1 MWGAVRDPPAAR
13 LVAPMDQMEAPLLV
27 HATAVAIDGRA
38 LLLRGPPGAGKSD
51 LCLRLIDAGAR
62 LISDDQSELRR
73 SGDRVLVRAPAT
85 IRGLLE
91 VRGIGIIRLP
101 PLDDVPLALI
111 ADLVAPDRVERLPEP
126 RREPILGL
134 AMPVVAIA
142 PFEASA
148 VAKLRA
154 AVLTPPVAA
163 AELPP
168 RR

>member
-1 MWGAVRDPPAAR
+1 LDAPV
-13 LVAPMDQMEAPLLV
+13 LVPLVV
-27 HATAVAIDGRA
+27 HATAVAIDGKA
-38 LLLRGPPGAGKSD
+38 VLLRGPPGSGKSD
-51 LCLRLIDAGAR
+51 FGLRLIDAGAC

-101 PLDDVPLALI
+101 PLSDVPLALI

-134 AMPVVAIA
+134 DVPVVAIA

-154 AVLTPPVAA
+154 ALLTPPLATD
-163 AELPP
+163 EPP
-168 RR
+168 ARR

>member
-1 MWGAVRDPPAAR
+1 MG
-13 LVAPMDQMEAPLLV
+13 APLLV
-27 HATAVAIDGRA
+27 HATAIAIDGRA
-38 LLLRGPPGAGKSD
+38 VLLRGPSGAGKSD
-51 LCLRLIDAGAR
+51 LGLRLIDAGAR

-85 IRGLLE
+85 ILGLIE
-91 VRGIGIIRLP
+91 VRGIGIVRLP
-101 PLDDVPLALI
+101 PLSDVPLALI

-134 AMPVVAIA
+134 DVPVVAIA

-154 AVLTPPVAA
+154 ALVTPPIAA
-163 AELPP
+163 DEAPAG
-168 RR
+168 R

>member
-1 MWGAVRDPPAAR
+1 
-13 LVAPMDQMEAPLLV
+13 MDAPLLV
-27 HATAVAIDGRA
+27 HATAVAVDGRA
-38 LLLRGPPGAGKSD
+38 VLLRGPPGAGKSD
-51 LCLRLIDAGAR
+51 LGLRLIDAGAR

-73 SGDRVLVRAPAT
+73 AGDRVLVRAPAT
-85 IRGLLE
+85 ILGLIEL
-91 VRGIGIIRLP
+91 RGIGIVRLP
-101 PLDDVPLALI
+101 PLTDVPLALI

-134 AMPVVAIA
+134 DVPVVAIA

-154 AVLTPPVAA
+154 ALLTPPVAA
-163 AELPP
+163 DELPP